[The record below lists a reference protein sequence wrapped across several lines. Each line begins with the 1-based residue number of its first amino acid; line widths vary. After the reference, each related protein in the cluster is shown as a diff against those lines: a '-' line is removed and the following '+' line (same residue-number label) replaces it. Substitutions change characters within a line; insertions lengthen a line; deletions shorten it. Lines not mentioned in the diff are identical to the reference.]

1 MGACQSCCK
10 AKDVARSNQS
20 NRYANESNPS
30 VFNPNAEVV
39 IPLNRVSSHSNSN
52 EQALTARNIIITDK
66 KMFNPYNKLPPIKK
80 HSNGDSKRTSFI
92 SREYSES
99 KANALFDTYKDPKCD
114 CILAEGVE
122 KFCDDL
128 EVRPDE
134 FIVLVL
140 AWKLNAETMCVF
152 TREQFISGCQSMRVD
167 SIKGIQAKFSDL
179 IAEIQNKQSFKE
191 MYKWTYRFGLEQE
204 AGQRTLP
211 VEMAISLWKLV
222 FSQQEPAILPRW
234 LNFLQKHQNIRGVS
248 RDTWDMF
255 LNFVEQVSD
264 DLSSYDDTEAW
275 PSLLDDFVEYDNDCQ
290 NQNVE
295 TDLHFTQ

>member
-1 MGACQSCCK
+1 MGACQSCCD
-10 AKDVARSNQS
+10 ARDVARSAQYTGNTTTS
-20 NRYANESNPS
+20 PLYNTELSL
-30 VFNPNAEVV
+30 
-39 IPLNRVSSHSNSN
+39 PLNRVSSPLNSN
-52 EQALTARNIIITDK
+52 EEQPVTARNIVVTADK
-66 KMFNPYNKLPPIKK
+66 KMFNPYNKLPPIKR
-80 HSNGDSKRTSFI
+80 HSNGESKRTSLI
-92 SREYSES
+92 SREYSDAR
-99 KANALFDTYKDPKCD
+99 ANSLFDCYKDPDCD

-122 KFCDDL
+122 KFCEDL

-167 SIKGIQAKFSDL
+167 SIKAIQSKFSDL
-179 IAEIQNKQSFKE
+179 LTEIQNKQTFKD
-191 MYKWTYRFGLEQE
+191 MYKWTYRFGLDHE

-211 VEMAISLWKLV
+211 VEMAVSLWKLI
-222 FSQQEPAILPRW
+222 FSQNEPAILPRW
-234 LNFLQKHQNIRGVS
+234 LTFLQKHQSIRGVS

-264 DLSSYDDTEAW
+264 DLTSYDDTEAW
-275 PSLLDDFVEYDNDCQ
+275 PSLLDDFVEYENDCQ

-295 TDLHFTQ
+295 PDLHFTQ